1 MKKNYNLKKRKK
13 MLYDVMCC
21 KEYTPMRAKDMAVLL
36 QIPAGKREELH
47 KTLDVLLE
55 EGKITVNK
63 RGRYEAVREEK
74 RKDAKKSGKKERIEE
89 KREKKEKRG
98 KNKREEA
105 YLTGTFISNPKGFG
119 FVEIEDEET
128 DIYIPEENTCGA
140 FYKDLVQ
147 IQIVKEER
155 EGRRREGKVVKIL
168 EHTVTSVVGTVEK
181 SDSFGFLIPDNRK
194 ITKDI
199 FIPIECMKNAVTGD
213 KAIAQIKKYGSSKR
227 NPEGKIIEIL
237 GHEGEK
243 GVDVLSVAKSYELPM
258 EFPEKVMNQAE
269 KIKTELNEGDFF
281 GRMDLRDW
289 TMVTIDGED
298 AKDLDDAVSLTKEG
312 EFYRLGVHIAD
323 VSNYVQ
329 YNSALDR
336 EALKRGTSV
345 YLVDRVIPMLPKK
358 LSNGI
363 CSLNAGE
370 DRLALSCLMDIDK
383 KGNVVGHK
391 IAETVIH
398 VTERMTYT
406 NVNKILTH
414 ADEAVTKKYQELVPM
429 FFLMKELSEIVRKN
443 RKKRGAIDFDFPE
456 SKVIL
461 DENGKPVD
469 IYEYEHNSATDLIED
484 FMLLANETVA
494 EEYYFNEIPFVYR
507 THEEP
512 DSEKIESVFSMIRAG
527 KIKVKKAKENV
538 SPKEIQQVLKE
549 IEGLECEPFFARLL
563 LRSMKQAKYTTDC
576 IGHFGLAARYYCH
589 FTSPI
594 RRYPDLQIH
603 RIIKENLRSR
613 MTKEKK
619 QHYKEILPDVASRS
633 SMLERR
639 AEEVE
644 RETVK
649 MKKAEYMMAHIGEE
663 FEGIISGVTE
673 WGFYVELSNTIEGLV
688 HVNLLTDDY
697 YEYDREHYTLTGED
711 TGKVYKMGQKI
722 RVKVLRADLATRT
735 VDFLPAKEK
744 TAVFSYLDE
753 E

>member
-1 MKKNYNLKKRKK
+1 

-47 KTLDVLLE
+47 KTLDALLE

-155 EGRRREGKVVKIL
+155 EGHRREGKVVKIL

-549 IEGLECEPFFARLL
+549 IE
-563 LRSMKQAKYTTDC
+563 
-576 IGHFGLAARYYCH
+576 
-589 FTSPI
+589 
-594 RRYPDLQIH
+594 
-603 RIIKENLRSR
+603 
-613 MTKEKK
+613 
-619 QHYKEILPDVASRS
+619 
-633 SMLERR
+633 
-639 AEEVE
+639 
-644 RETVK
+644 
-649 MKKAEYMMAHIGEE
+649 
-663 FEGIISGVTE
+663 
-673 WGFYVELSNTIEGLV
+673 
-688 HVNLLTDDY
+688 
-697 YEYDREHYTLTGED
+697 
-711 TGKVYKMGQKI
+711 
-722 RVKVLRADLATRT
+722 
-735 VDFLPAKEK
+735 
-744 TAVFSYLDE
+744 
-753 E
+753 

>member
-1 MKKNYNLKKRKK
+1 
-13 MLYDVMCC
+13 
-21 KEYTPMRAKDMAVLL
+21 
-36 QIPAGKREELH
+36 
-47 KTLDVLLE
+47 
-55 EGKITVNK
+55 
-63 RGRYEAVREEK
+63 
-74 RKDAKKSGKKERIEE
+74 
-89 KREKKEKRG
+89 
-98 KNKREEA
+98 
-105 YLTGTFISNPKGFG
+105 
-119 FVEIEDEET
+119 
-128 DIYIPEENTCGA
+128 
-140 FYKDLVQ
+140 
-147 IQIVKEER
+147 
-155 EGRRREGKVVKIL
+155 
-168 EHTVTSVVGTVEK
+168 
-181 SDSFGFLIPDNRK
+181 
-194 ITKDI
+194 
-199 FIPIECMKNAVTGD
+199 MKNAVTGD

-722 RVKVLRADLATRT
+722 RVKVSKADLATRT

>member
-1 MKKNYNLKKRKK
+1 M
-13 MLYDVMCC
+13 
-21 KEYTPMRAKDMAVLL
+21 
-36 QIPAGKREELH
+36 
-47 KTLDVLLE
+47 
-55 EGKITVNK
+55 
-63 RGRYEAVREEK
+63 
-74 RKDAKKSGKKERIEE
+74 
-89 KREKKEKRG
+89 
-98 KNKREEA
+98 
-105 YLTGTFISNPKGFG
+105 
-119 FVEIEDEET
+119 
-128 DIYIPEENTCGA
+128 
-140 FYKDLVQ
+140 
-147 IQIVKEER
+147 
-155 EGRRREGKVVKIL
+155 
-168 EHTVTSVVGTVEK
+168 TSVVGTVEK

-563 LRSMKQAKYTTDC
+563 LRSMKQAKYPTDC
-576 IGHFGLAARYYCH
+576 IGLFGLAARYYCH

-722 RVKVLRADLATRT
+722 RVKVSKADLATRT

>member
-1 MKKNYNLKKRKK
+1 
-13 MLYDVMCC
+13 
-21 KEYTPMRAKDMAVLL
+21 
-36 QIPAGKREELH
+36 
-47 KTLDVLLE
+47 
-55 EGKITVNK
+55 
-63 RGRYEAVREEK
+63 
-74 RKDAKKSGKKERIEE
+74 
-89 KREKKEKRG
+89 
-98 KNKREEA
+98 
-105 YLTGTFISNPKGFG
+105 
-119 FVEIEDEET
+119 
-128 DIYIPEENTCGA
+128 
-140 FYKDLVQ
+140 
-147 IQIVKEER
+147 
-155 EGRRREGKVVKIL
+155 
-168 EHTVTSVVGTVEK
+168 VTSVVGTVEK

>member
-1 MKKNYNLKKRKK
+1 
-13 MLYDVMCC
+13 
-21 KEYTPMRAKDMAVLL
+21 
-36 QIPAGKREELH
+36 
-47 KTLDVLLE
+47 
-55 EGKITVNK
+55 
-63 RGRYEAVREEK
+63 
-74 RKDAKKSGKKERIEE
+74 
-89 KREKKEKRG
+89 
-98 KNKREEA
+98 
-105 YLTGTFISNPKGFG
+105 
-119 FVEIEDEET
+119 
-128 DIYIPEENTCGA
+128 
-140 FYKDLVQ
+140 
-147 IQIVKEER
+147 
-155 EGRRREGKVVKIL
+155 
-168 EHTVTSVVGTVEK
+168 
-181 SDSFGFLIPDNRK
+181 
-194 ITKDI
+194 
-199 FIPIECMKNAVTGD
+199 MKNAVTGD

>member
-1 MKKNYNLKKRKK
+1 M
-13 MLYDVMCC
+13 
-21 KEYTPMRAKDMAVLL
+21 
-36 QIPAGKREELH
+36 
-47 KTLDVLLE
+47 
-55 EGKITVNK
+55 
-63 RGRYEAVREEK
+63 
-74 RKDAKKSGKKERIEE
+74 
-89 KREKKEKRG
+89 
-98 KNKREEA
+98 
-105 YLTGTFISNPKGFG
+105 
-119 FVEIEDEET
+119 
-128 DIYIPEENTCGA
+128 
-140 FYKDLVQ
+140 
-147 IQIVKEER
+147 
-155 EGRRREGKVVKIL
+155 
-168 EHTVTSVVGTVEK
+168 TSVVGTVEK

-484 FMLLANETVA
+484 FMLIANETVA

-711 TGKVYKMGQKI
+711 PGKVYKMGQKI
-722 RVKVLRADLATRT
+722 RVKVSKADLATRT

>member
-1 MKKNYNLKKRKK
+1 M
-13 MLYDVMCC
+13 
-21 KEYTPMRAKDMAVLL
+21 
-36 QIPAGKREELH
+36 
-47 KTLDVLLE
+47 
-55 EGKITVNK
+55 
-63 RGRYEAVREEK
+63 
-74 RKDAKKSGKKERIEE
+74 
-89 KREKKEKRG
+89 
-98 KNKREEA
+98 
-105 YLTGTFISNPKGFG
+105 
-119 FVEIEDEET
+119 
-128 DIYIPEENTCGA
+128 
-140 FYKDLVQ
+140 
-147 IQIVKEER
+147 
-155 EGRRREGKVVKIL
+155 
-168 EHTVTSVVGTVEK
+168 TSVVGTVEK
-181 SDSFGFLIPDNRK
+181 SDSFGFLIPDNHK

-697 YEYDREHYTLTGED
+697 YEYDREHYTLTGR
-711 TGKVYKMGQKI
+711 GYRKG
-722 RVKVLRADLATRT
+722 L
-735 VDFLPAKEK
+735 
-744 TAVFSYLDE
+744 
-753 E
+753 

>member
-1 MKKNYNLKKRKK
+1 M
-13 MLYDVMCC
+13 
-21 KEYTPMRAKDMAVLL
+21 
-36 QIPAGKREELH
+36 
-47 KTLDVLLE
+47 
-55 EGKITVNK
+55 
-63 RGRYEAVREEK
+63 
-74 RKDAKKSGKKERIEE
+74 
-89 KREKKEKRG
+89 
-98 KNKREEA
+98 
-105 YLTGTFISNPKGFG
+105 
-119 FVEIEDEET
+119 
-128 DIYIPEENTCGA
+128 
-140 FYKDLVQ
+140 
-147 IQIVKEER
+147 
-155 EGRRREGKVVKIL
+155 
-168 EHTVTSVVGTVEK
+168 TSVVGTVEK

-298 AKDLDDAVSLTKEG
+298 AKDLDDAVSLKKEG

-469 IYEYEHNSATDLIED
+469 IDEYEHNSATDLIED

>member
-1 MKKNYNLKKRKK
+1 MKKNHNLKKRKK

-47 KTLDVLLE
+47 KTLDALLE
-55 EGKITVNK
+55 EGKITINK

-74 RKDAKKSGKKERIEE
+74 KKEGKKSNKKAKNKKEGR
-89 KREKKEKRG
+89 
-98 KNKREEA
+98 

-128 DIYIPEENTCGA
+128 DIYISEENTCGA

-147 IQIVKEER
+147 IEITKEER
-155 EGRRREGKVVKIL
+155 EGHRREGKVVKVL
-168 EHTVTSVVGTVEK
+168 EHTVTSVVGTIEK

-199 FIPIECMKNAVTGD
+199 FIPIECMKEAITGD
-213 KAIAQIKKYGSSKR
+213 KAIAQIKNYGSSKR

-243 GVDVLSVAKSYELPM
+243 GVDVLSVARSYELPM
-258 EFPEKVMNQAE
+258 EFPEKVINQAE

-414 ADEAVTKKYQELVPM
+414 EDEEVTKTYQELVPM
-429 FFLMKELSEIVRKN
+429 FFLMKELSELVRKN
-443 RKKRGAIDFDFPE
+443 RRKRGAIDFDFPE

-469 IYEYEHNSATDLIED
+469 IYEYEHNAATDLIED

-512 DSEKIESVFSMIRAG
+512 DAEKIESAFSMIRAG

-549 IEGLECEPFFARLL
+549 IKGLECEPFFARLL

-603 RIIKENLRSR
+603 RIIKENLRRR

-663 FEGIISGVTE
+663 FEGVISGVTE

-697 YEYDREHYTLTGED
+697 YEYDREQYTLKGEAS
-711 TGKVYKMGQKI
+711 GKVYRMGQKI
-722 RVKVLRADLATRT
+722 KVKVLKADLASRT
-735 VDFLPAKEK
+735 VDFLPVKQKMEK
-744 TAVFSYLDE
+744 TGKLSYFDE
-753 E
+753 K

>member
-1 MKKNYNLKKRKK
+1 MNKSERFFRRYIFSIVSIIILFLFVNI
-13 MLYDVMCC
+13 
-21 KEYTPMRAKDMAVLL
+21 LL
-36 QIPAGKREELH
+36 VASFF
-47 KTLDVLLE
+47 
-55 EGKITVNK
+55 
-63 RGRYEAVREEK
+63 A
-74 RKDAKKSGKKERIEE
+74 A
-89 KREKKEKRG
+89 
-98 KNKREEA
+98 A
-105 YLTGTFISNPKGFG
+105 YLGNVKNSNFP
-119 FVEIEDEET
+119 IEDFSNHITET
-128 DIYIPEENTCGA
+128 NGQFNADI
-140 FYKDLVQ
+140 
-147 IQIVKEER
+147 
-155 EGRRREGKVVKIL
+155 
-168 EHTVTSVVGTVEK
+168 
-181 SDSFGFLIPDNRK
+181 
-194 ITKDI
+194 
-199 FIPIECMKNAVTGD
+199 
-213 KAIAQIKKYGSSKR
+213 
-227 NPEGKIIEIL
+227 
-237 GHEGEK
+237 
-243 GVDVLSVAKSYELPM
+243 
-258 EFPEKVMNQAE
+258 QAE
-269 KIKTELNEGDFF
+269 DMLN
-281 GRMDLRDW
+281 
-289 TMVTIDGED
+289 
-298 AKDLDDAVSLTKEG
+298 
-312 EFYRLGVHIAD
+312 
-323 VSNYVQ
+323 
-329 YNSALDR
+329 
-336 EALKRGTSV
+336 
-345 YLVDRVIPMLPKK
+345 
-358 LSNGI
+358 
-363 CSLNAGE
+363 NAC
-370 DRLALSCLMDIDK
+370 AWAM
-383 KGNVVGHK
+383 
-391 IAETVIH
+391 
-398 VTERMTYT
+398 
-406 NVNKILTH
+406 
-414 ADEAVTKKYQELVPM
+414 
-429 FFLMKELSEIVRKN
+429 
-443 RKKRGAIDFDFPE
+443 
-456 SKVIL
+456 IL

-722 RVKVLRADLATRT
+722 RVKVSKADLATRT

>member
-1 MKKNYNLKKRKK
+1 
-13 MLYDVMCC
+13 
-21 KEYTPMRAKDMAVLL
+21 
-36 QIPAGKREELH
+36 
-47 KTLDVLLE
+47 
-55 EGKITVNK
+55 
-63 RGRYEAVREEK
+63 
-74 RKDAKKSGKKERIEE
+74 
-89 KREKKEKRG
+89 
-98 KNKREEA
+98 
-105 YLTGTFISNPKGFG
+105 
-119 FVEIEDEET
+119 
-128 DIYIPEENTCGA
+128 
-140 FYKDLVQ
+140 
-147 IQIVKEER
+147 
-155 EGRRREGKVVKIL
+155 
-168 EHTVTSVVGTVEK
+168 
-181 SDSFGFLIPDNRK
+181 
-194 ITKDI
+194 
-199 FIPIECMKNAVTGD
+199 
-213 KAIAQIKKYGSSKR
+213 
-227 NPEGKIIEIL
+227 
-237 GHEGEK
+237 
-243 GVDVLSVAKSYELPM
+243 
-258 EFPEKVMNQAE
+258 
-269 KIKTELNEGDFF
+269 
-281 GRMDLRDW
+281 
-289 TMVTIDGED
+289 
-298 AKDLDDAVSLTKEG
+298 
-312 EFYRLGVHIAD
+312 
-323 VSNYVQ
+323 
-329 YNSALDR
+329 
-336 EALKRGTSV
+336 
-345 YLVDRVIPMLPKK
+345 
-358 LSNGI
+358 
-363 CSLNAGE
+363 
-370 DRLALSCLMDIDK
+370 MDIDK

-722 RVKVLRADLATRT
+722 RVKVSKADLATRT

>member
-1 MKKNYNLKKRKK
+1 M
-13 MLYDVMCC
+13 
-21 KEYTPMRAKDMAVLL
+21 
-36 QIPAGKREELH
+36 
-47 KTLDVLLE
+47 
-55 EGKITVNK
+55 
-63 RGRYEAVREEK
+63 
-74 RKDAKKSGKKERIEE
+74 
-89 KREKKEKRG
+89 
-98 KNKREEA
+98 
-105 YLTGTFISNPKGFG
+105 
-119 FVEIEDEET
+119 
-128 DIYIPEENTCGA
+128 
-140 FYKDLVQ
+140 
-147 IQIVKEER
+147 
-155 EGRRREGKVVKIL
+155 
-168 EHTVTSVVGTVEK
+168 
-181 SDSFGFLIPDNRK
+181 
-194 ITKDI
+194 
-199 FIPIECMKNAVTGD
+199 
-213 KAIAQIKKYGSSKR
+213 
-227 NPEGKIIEIL
+227 

-576 IGHFGLAARYYCH
+576 IGHFGLAAGYYCH

>member
-1 MKKNYNLKKRKK
+1 M
-13 MLYDVMCC
+13 
-21 KEYTPMRAKDMAVLL
+21 
-36 QIPAGKREELH
+36 
-47 KTLDVLLE
+47 
-55 EGKITVNK
+55 
-63 RGRYEAVREEK
+63 
-74 RKDAKKSGKKERIEE
+74 
-89 KREKKEKRG
+89 
-98 KNKREEA
+98 
-105 YLTGTFISNPKGFG
+105 
-119 FVEIEDEET
+119 
-128 DIYIPEENTCGA
+128 
-140 FYKDLVQ
+140 
-147 IQIVKEER
+147 
-155 EGRRREGKVVKIL
+155 
-168 EHTVTSVVGTVEK
+168 TSVVGTVEK

-443 RKKRGAIDFDFPE
+443 RKKRGEIDFDFPE

-722 RVKVLRADLATRT
+722 RVKVSKADLATRT

>member
-1 MKKNYNLKKRKK
+1 

-47 KTLDVLLE
+47 KTLDALLE

-147 IQIVKEER
+147 IQIVKEEQ
-155 EGRRREGKVVKIL
+155 EGHRREGKVVKIL